1 MSHNR
6 RTLQDLG
13 SHVLERLLTQ
23 QNGGPGVTMQTAVTP
38 AAYAESGLPTR
49 RFVVAGTASCG
60 PCQPNLQQ
68 PARSNKT
75 VGLVAWEGADA
86 GGN

>member
-6 RTLQDLG
+6 RTLQDVG
-13 SHVLERLLTQ
+13 PHVLKRLLTQ
-23 QNGGPGVTMQTAVTP
+23 QNGGPGVTMRTAVWP
-38 AAYAESGLPTR
+38 AAYAEFGLPTR
-49 RFVVAGTASCG
+49 RFVVASMPSCG

-68 PARSNKT
+68 PARNNKT

-86 GGN
+86 DGN